1 MSHLTIFNHP
11 SHYGPRFQNAYEYLN
26 NVRLEIRGLRSTIEL
41 EVNDIVCVVGFSELT
56 NILLTRI
63 GVCCLLPRRSCG
75 FIPNRTSSP
84 NSNVLVIDAG
94 NSIDLYQYV
103 EFGRQYG
110 LGTRQVLQR
119 VVVTRVFT
127 IYQLVHL
134 IVYNLPKMIHKFNVK
149 LILIPDLFDVFIQ
162 DQIDIKEAKSLI
174 KEIVDAI
181 LILSRKNNVLFITSI
196 LLNKLLSISDLYYKT
211 LLPLF
216 NKSIEIIQSKSS
228 ERFTMKINEKF
239 CKYVTNYVT
248 NNRKYFIS
256 KNDLLIVSK

>member
-1 MSHLTIFNHP
+1 MSHLTIFNQ
-11 SHYGPRFQNAYEYLN
+11 SHYEPRFQNAYEYLN
-26 NVRLEIRGLRSTIEL
+26 NVKLEIRGLRSAIEF
-41 EVNDIVCVVGFSELT
+41 EINDIVSVVGISELT

-75 FIPNRTSSP
+75 FISNCTSR

-94 NSIDLYQYV
+94 NSIDVYQYV

-110 LGTRQVLQR
+110 LDTKQVLQR

-127 IYQLVHL
+127 LYQLVHL
-134 IVYNLPKMIHKFNVK
+134 IVYNLPKMIHKFNAK
-149 LILIPDLFDVFIQ
+149 LVLIPDLFDMFIQ

-196 LLNKLLSISDLYYKT
+196 LLNKLLSISDLYYKM

-216 NKSIEIIQSKSS
+216 NKSIEIIQNKSN
-228 ERFTMKINEKF
+228 ERFTVKINEKF
-239 CKYVTNYVT
+239 CKYVTNRVT
-248 NNRKYFIS
+248 INRKYFIS
-256 KNDLLIVSK
+256 KSDLLIVSNK

>member
-26 NVRLEIRGLRSTIEL
+26 NVRLEIRGLRSAIEL
-41 EVNDIVCVVGFSELT
+41 EVNDIVCVVGISELT

-94 NSIDLYQYV
+94 NSIDVYQYV
-103 EFGRQYG
+103 EFGRRYG
-110 LGTRQVLQR
+110 LDTRQVLQR

-134 IVYNLPKMIHKFNVK
+134 IVYNLPKMIHKFNAK
-149 LILIPDLFDVFIQ
+149 LILIPDLFDMFIQ
-162 DQIDIKEAKSLI
+162 NQIDIKEAKSLI

-181 LILSRKNNVLFITSI
+181 LILSRNNVLFITSI
-196 LLNKLLSISDLYYKT
+196 LLNNLLSISDLYYKT
-211 LLPLF
+211 LPPLF

-228 ERFTMKINEKF
+228 ERLTAKINEKF
-239 CKYVTNYVT
+239 CKYVT

>member
-1 MSHLTIFNHP
+1 MSHLTIFNQP

-26 NVRLEIRGLRSTIEL
+26 NVRLEIRGLRSAIEL
-41 EVNDIVCVVGFSELT
+41 EVNDIVCVVGISELT

-94 NSIDLYQYV
+94 NSIDVYQYV

-110 LGTRQVLQR
+110 LDTRQVLQR

-149 LILIPDLFDVFIQ
+149 LILIPDLFDMFIQ

-181 LILSRKNNVLFITSI
+181 LILSRKNNVLFLTSI

>member
-1 MSHLTIFNHP
+1 MPHLTIFNHP
-11 SHYGPRFQNAYEYLN
+11 SHYEPRFQNAYEYLN
-26 NVRLEIRGLRSTIEL
+26 NVRLEIRGLTSAIEL
-41 EVNDIVCVVGFSELT
+41 EVNDIVCVVGISELT

-63 GVCCLLPRRSCG
+63 GVCCLLPRRSRG
-75 FIPNRTSSP
+75 FIPHRTSYP

-94 NSIDLYQYV
+94 NSIDVYQYV

-110 LGTRQVLQR
+110 LDTRQVLQR

-127 IYQLVHL
+127 VYQLVYL
-134 IVYNLPKMIHKFNVK
+134 IVYNLPKMIHKFNAK
-149 LILIPDLFDVFIQ
+149 LILIPDLFDMFIQ
-162 DQIDIKEAKSLI
+162 DQIDIMEAKSLI

-196 LLNKLLSISDLYYKT
+196 LLNNLLSISDLYYKT

-228 ERFTMKINEKF
+228 ERFTMKIDEKF
-239 CKYVTNYVT
+239 CNYVTNYVT
-248 NNRKYFIS
+248 NSRKYFIS